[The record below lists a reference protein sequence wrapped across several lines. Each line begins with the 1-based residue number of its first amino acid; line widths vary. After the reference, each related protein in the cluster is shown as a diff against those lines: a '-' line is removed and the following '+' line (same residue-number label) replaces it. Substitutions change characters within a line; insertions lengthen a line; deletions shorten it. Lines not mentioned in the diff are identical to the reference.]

1 VSYWFYVAVLAAEIH
16 QRLAIPDHDLFHFRD
31 EDGVVTRGLRRV

>member
-1 VSYWFYVAVLAAEIH
+1 VSHWFYVAVLAAEIQ

-31 EDGVVTRGLRRV
+31 EDGVVTRSLRRV